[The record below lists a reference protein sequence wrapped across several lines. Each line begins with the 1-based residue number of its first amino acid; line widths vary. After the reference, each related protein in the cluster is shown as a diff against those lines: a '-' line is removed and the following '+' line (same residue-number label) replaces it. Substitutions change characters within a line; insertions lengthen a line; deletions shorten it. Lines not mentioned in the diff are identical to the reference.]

1 MGADPRAEAQ
11 KYAARVDFQAICY
24 KLSAAMLESRPEG
37 ETHMRTAYSTAN
49 TTAASPVHLSFFLPG
64 TPYFPF
70 FSSAPHNLFRQSRAR
85 HSKKHRSVAG
95 PASSSPSDRR
105 HRTRSVTP
113 LRKQSPDTTST
124 SSDPF
129 LTQTPSRLLWSF
141 STK

>member
-70 FSSAPHNLFRQSRAR
+70 FSSAPHNLFSGKAK
-85 HSKKHRSVAG
+85 SC
-95 PASSSPSDRR
+95 ASLEE
-105 HRTRSVTP
+105 TP
-113 LRKQSPDTTST
+113 LCCRSGVFIAFRSQASDTLSHP
-124 SSDPF
+124 SSQAKP
-129 LTQTPSRLLWSF
+129 
-141 STK
+141 